1 MRLDNN
7 GTNRQRHTPRLASID
22 EGSPLL
28 RGGEQRRSENESASR
43 PKRVAFAVM
52 PQLSLETFDH
62 SERFNAPVRPPSVS
76 GDPDADVDQDI
87 DDVLAHLDRLHTTQ
101 RAKPADT

>member
-1 MRLDNN
+1 MRPDNN
-7 GTNRQRHTPRLASID
+7 GASRQRHTPRLASID

-28 RGGEQRRSENESASR
+28 HGREQLRSDNESASR
-43 PKRVAFAVM
+43 PKREAFAVM

-62 SERFNAPVRPPSVS
+62 SERFNAPVRPQVS
-76 GDPDADVDQDI
+76 GDSDAGVDQDI